1 MFCPVAVANWC
12 SFATGEYPGRDL
24 RFPVSPGDPNHL
36 GQISPSTCG
45 VMLSSW
51 ATRPWGCDP
60 SCTNTGNLRPL
71 ACASSLAAGDPAPPE
86 NRFIFFFQLGHSFH
100 ILTQRSRRRCSWKGV
115 NLFPWQNSPT
125 SGPLARGLCSLQ
137 AITRNW
143 LTKRVWPLVR
153 SKIYILTAKI
163 LWFIFSIVKELQI
176 NLGYFLQCI
185 MARYCLV
192 TQENLPAVT
201 GASGL

>member
-86 NRFIFFFQLGHSFH
+86 NRFFFSSLGTASIFSHNVAGEGAAGKVSTYFPDKIPPQVDP
-100 ILTQRSRRRCSWKGV
+100 WPGV
-115 NLFPWQNSPT
+115 FAASKQSQGTGSPRGF
-125 SGPLARGLCSLQ
+125 GPLSIARFTS
-137 AITRNW
+137 W
-143 LTKRVWPLVR
+143 LPKYSDSFFLLL
-153 SKIYILTAKI
+153 KNCKLTLDI
-163 LWFIFSIVKELQI
+163 FYSVLW
-176 NLGYFLQCI
+176 
-185 MARYCLV
+185 LV
-192 TQENLPAVT
+192 TALSLKKICQQ
-201 GASGL
+201 